1 MKVLTAVF
9 FFLLRLICYVML
21 AVVIVG
27 VGSLVLVSVLD
38 VCPTLHE
45 GGISCNEPLYQ
56 HLAEFGMAVLL
67 VTVFTGFPALFAIG
81 GLIFL
86 AKDIAAWRRRR
97 SAGEAAGIA
106 IAPSEAAQSHRAAE
120 AKFGKTGWSAIVI
133 RGLLILIGIAFV
145 GGAIAG
151 ILDRL

>member
-1 MKVLTAVF
+1 MKALAAVF

-21 AVVIVG
+21 AIVIVG
-27 VGSLVLVSVLD
+27 IGSMVLVSVLD

-45 GGISCNEPLYQ
+45 GGISCNAPLYQ

-67 VTVFTGFPALFAIG
+67 VTVFTGFPGLFAIG

-97 SAGEAAGIA
+97 SVGEAAGID
-106 IAPSEAAQSHRAAE
+106 IAPSEAVRSHQAGE

-133 RGLLILIGIAFV
+133 KGFLILMGIAFV

-151 ILDRL
+151 ILDHL